1 MKLGFLFA
9 GQGSQFK
16 NMGQDLYADQPL
28 YKQTIDRASQ
38 ILNLDLTDPQVFD
51 DLNNAQVAIL
61 TMSYGI
67 DRILAKKLSKPAAMV
82 GLSLGEY
89 SALISAGALPFDAGL
104 KLVHDR
110 SHYMDEAG
118 AKHPGAMA
126 AVLRAK
132 PAAVKS
138 ICDSVAGAYPCNY
151 NTATQTVIGGTK
163 AGIKAATKALKT
175 HGIRIVIPL
184 KVAVASH
191 TPLMQLASDKLAHR
205 MAKMTFAEPDT
216 TVMSNTLAKPFTK
229 ANIKPT
235 LIKQLI
241 NPTHFA
247 QDVAALKPLHLD
259 ALVEVGPGHTLSH
272 LAHKTLPE
280 VKNYRVDSV
289 KTLHQTLAQLGG
301 QV

>member
-16 NMGQDLYADQPL
+16 NMGQDLYKDQPL
-28 YKQTIDRASQ
+28 YKQTIDQASK
-38 ILNLDLTDPQVFD
+38 ILGMDMSDPKVFD
-51 DLNNAQVAIL
+51 DINNAQVAIL
-61 TMSYGI
+61 TMSYAI
-67 DRILAKKLSKPAAMV
+67 YRILRTKLPEPAAMV

-89 SALISAGALPFDAGL
+89 SALISAGSLSFEDGL

-126 AVLRAK
+126 AVLK
-132 PAAVKS
+132 TDPSKVKA
-138 ICDSVAGAYPCNY
+138 ICDTVDGAYPCNY

-163 AGIKAATKALKT
+163 EGIKAARKALKA

-191 TPLMQLASDKLAHR
+191 TPLMQLASDLLAKR
-205 MAKMTFAEPDT
+205 MAKMTFAAPKT
-216 TVMSNTLAKPFTK
+216 TVMSNTLAKPFTQQ
-229 ANIKPT
+229 NIKPT
-235 LIKQLI
+235 LIKQLV

-247 QDVAALKPLHLD
+247 QDVAALKPMHLD
-259 ALVEVGPGHTLSH
+259 GLVEVGPGHTLSH
-272 LAHKTLPE
+272 LAHKTLPD

-289 KTLHQTLAQLGG
+289 KTLHDTLDQLG
-301 QV
+301 VK

>member
-16 NMGQDLYADQPL
+16 NMGQDLYKDQPL
-28 YKQTIDRASQ
+28 YKQTIDQASK
-38 ILNLDLTDPQVFD
+38 ILGMDMSDPKVFD
-51 DLNNAQVAIL
+51 DINNAQVAIL
-61 TMSYGI
+61 TMSYAI
-67 DRILAKKLSKPAAMV
+67 YRILRTKLPEPAAMV

-89 SALISAGALPFDAGL
+89 SALISAGSLSFEDGL

-126 AVLRAK
+126 AVLK
-132 PAAVKS
+132 TDPSKVKA
-138 ICDSVAGAYPCNY
+138 ICDTVDGAYPCNY

-163 AGIKAATKALKT
+163 EGIKAARKALKA

-191 TPLMQLASDKLAHR
+191 TPLMQLASDLLAKR
-205 MAKMTFAEPDT
+205 MAKMTFAAPKT
-216 TVMSNTLAKPFTK
+216 TVMSNTLAKPFTQQ
-229 ANIKPT
+229 NIKPT
-235 LIKQLI
+235 LIKQLV

-247 QDVAALKPLHLD
+247 QDVAALKPMHLD
-259 ALVEVGPGHTLSH
+259 GLVEVGPGHTLSH
-272 LAHKTLPE
+272 LAHKTLPD
-280 VKNYRVDSV
+280 VKNYHVDSV
-289 KTLHQTLAQLGG
+289 KTLHDTLDQLG
-301 QV
+301 VK